1 MGRIG
6 EYLSRAVETVRDVS
20 LSRVKA
26 ALGGGETVVTE
37 HFQPPGEDSAGL
49 PGDWTLH
56 VRVPRSGG
64 YATLGVVTGL
74 EPKAGPGEVRRYA
87 RDEDGAEVVSFWL
100 KSDGSAIMENENGR
114 QELRAN
120 GSSLLANDNGA
131 VELKEN
137 GEADINGARIT
148 TDGDVI
154 TSDGISLRNH
164 FHNQANDAGGDTEQP
179 TETPEAT
186 E

>member
-6 EYLSRAVETVRDVS
+6 EYLSRAVEAVRDVS

-56 VRVPRSGG
+56 VRVPRNGG
-64 YATLGVVTGL
+64 YATVGVVTGL

-87 RDEDGAEVVSFWL
+87 RDSDGEEVVSFWL
-100 KSDGSAIMENENGR
+100 KSDGSAIMENENGAI
-114 QELRAN
+114 Q
-120 GSSLLANDNGA
+120 
-131 VELKEN
+131 LKAN

-148 TDGDVI
+148 PDGDVI

-164 FHNQANDAGGDTEQP
+164 YHTQPNDAGGDAEQP
-179 TETPEAT
+179 TAVPEAT

>member
-6 EYLSRAVETVRDVS
+6 KYLSRSVEAVRGVS
-20 LSRVKA
+20 LPRVKA

-56 VRVPRSGG
+56 IRVPRSGG
-64 YATLGVVTGL
+64 YATVGVVTGL

-87 RDEDGAEVVSFWL
+87 RDGEGAEVVSFWL
-100 KSDGSAIMENENGR
+100 KSDGSAIMEN
-114 QELRAN
+114 
-120 GSSLLANDNGA
+120 SNGA
-131 VELKEN
+131 LSLKPE
-137 GEADINGARIT
+137 GEIDANGARIT
-148 TDGDVI
+148 PDGDVV
-154 TSDGISLRNH
+154 TSDGVSLRNH
-164 FHNQANDAGGDTEQP
+164 FHTQEPDSDGDAQQP
-179 TETPEAT
+179 TNEPEAT